1 MLVYALYSRGFDDDD
16 ILEWMES
23 SANCESAYWCAEY
36 VNERQRTRNII
47 FIVSARCFV
56 VVCRSLS
63 SFWAPARIPSSPK
76 ILWDDITWKTS
87 VFIFTRI
94 HFLFTT
100 RSVASPLCFFL
111 LLRRLHGQQ
120 MRLNITL
127 LLVYS
132 SSPIFINISC
142 RSHTFPASAG
152 SLLLCSER
160 NGKSFFFVYCS
171 EKVWYSHLEHHHVV
185 SRTIWICKDVE
196 CWLDIVTMADKQYT
210 KKTETM

>member
-56 VVCRSLS
+56 AVRRSLS
-63 SFWAPARIPSSPK
+63 SRQRYQSFFWAARIPSSPK

-94 HFLFTT
+94 NFLFTT
-100 RSVASPLCFFL
+100 RSVASPFCFYFFCDDFMVNKCDSTSHCSSFARALRFL
-111 LLRRLHGQQ
+111 LISLVDL
-120 MRLNITL
+120 TL
-127 LLVYS
+127 
-132 SSPIFINISC
+132 F
-142 RSHTFPASAG
+142 
-152 SLLLCSER
+152 SLLLDRC
-160 NGKSFFFVYCS
+160 CCA
-171 EKVWYSHLEHHHVV
+171 V
-185 SRTIWICKDVE
+185 S
-196 CWLDIVTMADKQYT
+196 
-210 KKTETM
+210 